1 MTASEGRGIMRILQ
15 SLTGRSSEFY
25 NDATKILVPPPPPSL
40 SLYLY
45 VPKLVDQPTNRIITN
60 QETRKLDLLAQL
72 NELTFPIISTSWI
85 FSGN

>member
-1 MTASEGRGIMRILQ
+1 MRILQ

-25 NDATKILVPPPPPSL
+25 HDATKILVPPPPPSL
-40 SLYLY
+40 SLY

-60 QETRKLDLLAQL
+60 QGTRKQNLLAQL
-72 NELTFPIISTSWI
+72 NELTVPIISTSWI

>member
-1 MTASEGRGIMRILQ
+1 MTASEGKGIMRILQ

-25 NDATKILVPPPPPSL
+25 HDATKILVSPPPPSL
-40 SLYLY
+40 SLY

-60 QETRKLDLLAQL
+60 QETRKLNLLAQL
-72 NELTFPIISTSWI
+72 NELTVPIIPTSWI

>member
-25 NDATKILVPPPPPSL
+25 NDATKILVPPPPSL

-60 QETRKLDLLAQL
+60 QETRKLNLLAQL
-72 NELTFPIISTSWI
+72 NELTVPIIPTSWI